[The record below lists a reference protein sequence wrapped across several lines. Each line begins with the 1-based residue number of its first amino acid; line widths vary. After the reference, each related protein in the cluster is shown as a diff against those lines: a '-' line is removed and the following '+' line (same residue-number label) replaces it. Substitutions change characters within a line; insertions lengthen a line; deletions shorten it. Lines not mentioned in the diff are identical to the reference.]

1 MTCDLRPLRPHDL
14 DLVCRQRNDMFRSME
29 MSEDLI
35 VRMDPAF
42 REWLR
47 DRLSDGTYFGLIAEQ
62 DGRPVGGIG
71 LMEIEFPP
79 HPAHPEATRRGRIL
93 NLFVE
98 PAARGQGI
106 ARDLVKASEGEFK
119 KRGLTYAV
127 LHATDMSRP
136 LYEQDGWRGT
146 AEMEKVLA
154 PD

>member
-1 MTCDLRPLRPHDL
+1 MTCELRPLTPHDL
-14 DLVCRQRNDMFRSME
+14 DLICNQRNDMFRSMD

-42 REWLR
+42 RMWLQ
-47 DRLSDGTYFGLIAEQ
+47 DRLSDATYFGFIADQ

-79 HPAHPEATRRGRIL
+79 HPAHPETTRRGRIL
-93 NLFVE
+93 NLYVE

-106 ARDLVKASEGEFK
+106 ARHLVKASEVEFK

-136 LYEQDGWRGT
+136 LYEKDGWRGT
-146 AEMEKVLA
+146 AEMEKVLT